1 MNIPPGLKL
10 RHIEAFL
17 AVARSGTISAA
28 ARVRNVSQPALSKT
42 VNELETILGT
52 ALFERTGRRAIL
64 TPAGEGFRAHALAAL
79 QSLEAGVR
87 DLSGKVP
94 VGLVKVGVLPTVAGG
109 FFPTVALDYHRTH
122 RDARVGIITGPNRYL
137 LEMLRSGGIDF
148 MVGRMPSAK
157 NMPGLTFEHLYDEP
171 VLLVARADHPALAMP
186 APKALTTFPLIAP
199 NPGAIIRQIVDQY
212 LVAQGLSGLVPAF
225 ETVAL
230 PLALSLVEQSDMLWF
245 ISRGVVERE
254 LRRGTL
260 AAIELRSDY
269 MAGSVGI
276 TRRFTFNEDSPADLL
291 ARLLHKRAEEMV
303 G

>member
-94 VGLVKVGVLPTVAGG
+94 VGLVKVGVLPTVAG
-109 FFPTVALDYHRTH
+109 
-122 RDARVGIITGPNRYL
+122 
-137 LEMLRSGGIDF
+137 DF
-148 MVGRMPSAK
+148 SNGC
-157 NMPGLTFEHLYDEP
+157 T
-171 VLLVARADHPALAMP
+171 
-186 APKALTTFPLIAP
+186 
-199 NPGAIIRQIVDQY
+199 
-212 LVAQGLSGLVPAF
+212 GLSSHASGC
-225 ETVAL
+225 
-230 PLALSLVEQSDMLWF
+230 
-245 ISRGVVERE
+245 
-254 LRRGTL
+254 
-260 AAIELRSDY
+260 
-269 MAGSVGI
+269 AGW
-276 TRRFTFNEDSPADLL
+276 N
-291 ARLLHKRAEEMV
+291 HHRA
-303 G
+303 